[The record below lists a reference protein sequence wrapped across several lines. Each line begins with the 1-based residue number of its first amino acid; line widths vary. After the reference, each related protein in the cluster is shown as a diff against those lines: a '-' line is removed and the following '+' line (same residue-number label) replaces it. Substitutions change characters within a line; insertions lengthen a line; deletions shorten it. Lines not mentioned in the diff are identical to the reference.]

1 MEFGRG
7 LGEGG
12 QQGTRGLGE
21 RGYQGTRGLDER
33 RAQMNKEMGWE
44 GIFGRR

>member
-33 RAQMNKEMGWE
+33 RAQMYKEMGWE